1 MSWCE
6 SACVHMR
13 LLCSWISDVS
23 VNLVYCPPDV
33 FRSNNMSHRCAGVEG
48 SVDGSSRS
56 KDASPHRSKDASP
69 NGKLEGNH
77 KVDNEDYKN
86 DLE

>member
-1 MSWCE
+1 
-6 SACVHMR
+6 MR
-13 LLCSWISDVS
+13 LLYSWNELGVFSDVS
-23 VNLVYCPPDV
+23 VFPVDCPTVV
-33 FRSNNMSHRCAGVEG
+33 FRSNNMSHRSAGVEG

-77 KVDNEDYKN
+77 KVHNEDDKN